1 MKVGENMSLYNPYT
15 PGAGFPPSYL
25 AGRDDTIENAEQTLL
40 YVQNGIVQRS
50 KIYYG
55 LRGVGKTVLLNKIE
69 EIADDN
75 LVMYEHLEISEDD
88 SFKVMMA
95 TSVQKLLTQMS
106 VKEEIKQFFH
116 KAASVLK
123 AFQVKYSQGDVEY
136 SFNMKDVQPAYGT
149 ADTGQFENDLKEML
163 VSMGLVAKKTDNM
176 VCFFIDEVQYLKQE
190 ELTALITALHRI
202 NQKQLPILIFA
213 AGLPKIAKLAG
224 DSKSYSERLFEF
236 VPIDS
241 LKYEDAK
248 QALVQPA
255 LNQNVDYTEEAVTYI
270 IQVTGGYPYF
280 LQEYGKQAWDKM
292 NGREIDLECVKRAE
306 PDFIYSLDKSFFK
319 VRYDRATK
327 REKDFMFAMVKCGDL
342 PCTVAEVARQMGTTP
357 QSIGPLRSQLI
368 HKGFIYAT
376 SYGEIDFT
384 VPQFDKYLL
393 RVNPEL
399 RLGEELIM
407 E

>member
-1 MKVGENMSLYNPYT
+1 MKEGEDMNLYNPYT
-15 PGAGFPPSYL
+15 PGAGFPPSFL

-55 LRGVGKTVLLNKIE
+55 LRGVGKTVLVNKIE
-69 EIADDN
+69 EMADDN
-75 LVMYEHLEISEDD
+75 LVMYEHLEVSEDG
-88 SFKVMMA
+88 SFKSMMA

-106 VKEEIKQFFH
+106 VKAEIKQFAH
-116 KAASVLK
+116 KAISVLK
-123 AFQVKYSQGDVEY
+123 AFQIKYSQGNMEY
-136 SFNMKDVQPAYGT
+136 SFNMGDIIPAYGT
-149 ADTGQFENDLKEML
+149 ADTGQFENDLKEIL
-163 VSMGLVAKKTDNM
+163 ISMGVVAKKTDNL

-190 ELTALITALHRI
+190 ELTALMTALHRI

-224 DSKSYSERLFEF
+224 DSKSYAERLFEF
-236 VPIDS
+236 VSVDS

-248 QALVQPA
+248 QALVEPA
-255 LNQNVDYTEEAVTYI
+255 LDQNVQYTQEAIDYI
-270 IQVTGGYPYF
+270 IEATGGYPYF

-292 NGREIDLECVKRAE
+292 TDRCIDLNCVKEARR
-306 PDFIYSLDKSFFK
+306 DFIYSLDKSFFK

-327 REKDFMFAMVKCGDL
+327 REKDFMFGMVKCGDL
-342 PCTVAEVARQMGTTP
+342 PCTIAEVANQMGTTP
-357 QSIGPLRSQLI
+357 KSIGPLRSQLI

-393 RVNPEL
+393 RINPD
-399 RLGEELIM
+399 LIIDKDRTM
-407 E
+407 

>member
-1 MKVGENMSLYNPYT
+1 MNLFNPYT

-25 AGRDDTIENAEQTLL
+25 AGRNETIEDAEQTIL

-75 LVMYEHLEISEDD
+75 LVMYEHLEVSEND
-88 SFKVMMA
+88 SFKTMMA

-106 VKEEIKQFFH
+106 VKAEIKQFFQR
-116 KAASVLK
+116 AASVLK
-123 AFQVKYSQGDVEY
+123 AFQVKYNQGDVEY
-136 SFNMKDVQPAYGT
+136 SFSMKDIQPAYGT
-149 ADTGQFENDLKEML
+149 ADTGQFENDLKEIL
-163 VSMGLVAKKTDNM
+163 VSLGLVAKKTDNM

-224 DSKSYSERLFEF
+224 DSKSYAERLFEF
-236 VPIDS
+236 VHIDS
-241 LKYEDAK
+241 LEREDAK
-248 QALVQPA
+248 QALIQPA
-255 LNQNVDYTEEAVTYI
+255 SNQNVSYTEEAVDYI
-270 IQVTGGYPYF
+270 LKVTEGYPYF
-280 LQEYGKQAWDKM
+280 IQEYGKQAWHNMK
-292 NGREIDLECVKRAE
+292 NRVIDLECAKRSE
-306 PDFIYSLDKSFFK
+306 PDFIYHLDKSFFK

-327 REKDFMFAMVKCGDL
+327 REKDFMFGMVKCGDL
-342 PCTVAEVARQMGTTP
+342 PCTVAEVARRMGTTV

-368 HKGFIYAT
+368 HKGFIYST

-399 RLGEELIM
+399 MIDE
-407 E
+407 